1 MADFLTT
8 SRRIKRIDMSNT
20 RSSDH
25 KNDKDL
31 KDQEVKDTEQKAA
44 ETAEE
49 LGKTEEEALVDESEE
64 SSPEEAERS
73 ELDQVKEE
81 LAKMKDQHLRLFADF
96 ENFKKR
102 TAKERV
108 EMYGSANMELMS
120 ALLPV
125 LDDFKRA
132 LKNMPEDQQEGVNL
146 IFNKFESTLKQ
157 KGLKPMED
165 TTGKEFDVDT
175 MEAVTR
181 IPAPDKK
188 LKGKVVDELEQG
200 FYLGTKIIRYARVVV
215 GE

>member
-1 MADFLTT
+1 
-8 SRRIKRIDMSNT
+8 
-20 RSSDH
+20 
-25 KNDKDL
+25 
-31 KDQEVKDTEQKAA
+31 
-44 ETAEE
+44 
-49 LGKTEEEALVDESEE
+49 
-64 SSPEEAERS
+64 
-73 ELDQVKEE
+73 
-81 LAKMKDQHLRLFADF
+81 LRLFADF
-96 ENFKKR
+96 ENYKKR

-108 EMYGSANMELMS
+108 ELFGTANIELMS

-132 LKNMPEDQQEGVNL
+132 LKNMDGEALEGVKL
-146 IFNKFESTLKQ
+146 IANKFEGILKQ

-188 LKGKVVDELEQG
+188 LKGKVVDEIEQG

>member
-1 MADFLTT
+1 
-8 SRRIKRIDMSNT
+8 MSSKNSEQNIQEEELKDGQ
-20 RSSDH
+20 SSDFS
-25 KNDKDL
+25 
-31 KDQEVKDTEQKAA
+31 QEQEASTQAEENENQEQPE
-44 ETAEE
+44 ETA
-49 LGKTEEEALVDESEE
+49 G
-64 SSPEEAERS
+64 EAE
-73 ELDQVKEE
+73 EPANEVEQLQEE
-81 LAKMKDQHLRLFADF
+81 VSKLKNQHLRLFADF
-96 ENFKKR
+96 ENYKKR
-102 TAKERV
+102 TSKERV
-108 EMYGSANMELMS
+108 ELFGTANMELMS

-132 LKNMPEDQQEGVNL
+132 LKNTEGEEQEGVKL
-146 IFNKFESTLKQ
+146 IANKFKGILKQ

-188 LKGKVVDELEQG
+188 LKGKVVDEIEQG

>member
-1 MADFLTT
+1 
-8 SRRIKRIDMSNT
+8 MS
-20 RSSDH
+20 S
-25 KNDKDL
+25 KNSEQNIQEEEL
-31 KDQEVKDTEQKAA
+31 KDAQTSESSQEQEASAQ
-44 ETAEE
+44 AEE
-49 LGKTEEEALVDESEE
+49 QENQEQPEE
-64 SSPEEAERS
+64 SAEEAE
-73 ELDQVKEE
+73 EPANEVEQLQEE
-81 LAKMKDQHLRLFADF
+81 VSKLKDQHLRLFADF
-96 ENFKKR
+96 ENYKKR
-102 TAKERV
+102 TAKERI
-108 EMYGSANMELMS
+108 ELFGTANIELMS

-132 LKNMPEDQQEGVNL
+132 LKNMDGEALEGVKL
-146 IFNKFESTLKQ
+146 IANKFEGILKQ

-188 LKGKVVDELEQG
+188 LKGKVVDEIEQG

>member
-1 MADFLTT
+1 
-8 SRRIKRIDMSNT
+8 MS
-20 RSSDH
+20 S
-25 KNDKDL
+25 KNSEQNIQEEEL
-31 KDQEVKDTEQKAA
+31 KDAQTSDSSQEQEASAQ
-44 ETAEE
+44 AEE
-49 LGKTEEEALVDESEE
+49 QENQEQPEE
-64 SSPEEAERS
+64 SAEEAE
-73 ELDQVKEE
+73 EPANEVEQLQEE
-81 LAKMKDQHLRLFADF
+81 VSKLKDQHLRLFADF
-96 ENFKKR
+96 ENYKKR
-102 TAKERV
+102 TAKERI
-108 EMYGSANMELMS
+108 ELFGTANIELMS

-132 LKNMPEDQQEGVNL
+132 LKNMDGEALEGVKL
-146 IFNKFESTLKQ
+146 IANKFEGILKQ

-188 LKGKVVDELEQG
+188 LKGKVVDEIEQG